1 MNISDIITELHR
13 FDGST
18 FVTMKYNHVEGNW
31 GDLDSYRGYYSELSV
46 DSGDEVAD
54 VSYVIKTL
62 SEAIGR
68 TFNGYKGGNYK
79 MSGGTELYWA
89 EYGCLGPV
97 ASKVYKS
104 YGEVYIEFVSE

>member
-1 MNISDIITELHR
+1 MNISEIITELSR

-18 FVTMKYNHVEGNW
+18 SVTMKYNHVEGNW
-31 GDLDSYRGYYSELSV
+31 GDLASYRGYYSEMSV
-46 DSGDEVAD
+46 DSGDGVAD
-54 VSYVIKTL
+54 VSYVIKAL
-62 SEAIGR
+62 SEAIGG

-79 MSGGTELYWA
+79 MLGSTKLYWA